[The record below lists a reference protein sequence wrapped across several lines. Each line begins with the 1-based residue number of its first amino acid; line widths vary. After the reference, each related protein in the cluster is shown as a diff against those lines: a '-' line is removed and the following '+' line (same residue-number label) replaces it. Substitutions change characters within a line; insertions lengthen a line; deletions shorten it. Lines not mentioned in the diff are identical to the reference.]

1 MLARMSGNLERSVVS
16 SRAMSSVGTC
26 PRSSR
31 AAALSARR
39 AAPSTAA
46 LSIAALG
53 AALWIAALGAALF
66 TAPPAAAQVGPALA
80 GAVRVQTAAA
90 RNSARRTG
98 LELMLS
104 GPQEALLGRTA
115 RFRGTAYEVRGL
127 ATLVALPGAKV
138 SARYATD
145 AADVAAQAPTEVIVG
160 ADGRFVVEVPI
171 PISAHGGSR
180 IEFEVSHGT
189 DARSFSQAIAL
200 RSPIL
205 LDVFADRVLYEPG
218 ETVRVW
224 TRVLDATSRAPLVGA
239 RTHVTIAELDGAT
252 RDVVTAASGVVV
264 TTFEIPESS
273 PEGDRFGS
281 VSVAFG
287 GASQQ
292 ARNFQFRVG
301 RRSVERLLA
310 DITIA
315 PDAPA
320 PEAPVMITVRVRTA
334 SGAPVR
340 GAAVTLDVAGAGRVR
355 GTTDADG
362 IARIGTRAPAFLPD
376 MTGWVS
382 VVGNVVHPGHGAR
395 ALSSGFA
402 IAQPQTLEIGAT
414 VPAGGIVPEVD
425 QELWISLL
433 DAAGN
438 PPTTPEPVTVA
449 GPAVRGGSFRG
460 TTDAFGLVA
469 VPIRLP
475 AGAASMHEG
484 ATACSGSVATS
495 LDVTVEGEVPRVAR
509 LCLAVSRASLL
520 GVRVVRPA
528 VSPGER
534 LEVVIARRPSVAQRP
549 VVVELTSWLGGLPEV
564 LVSRVIGARE
574 VRVTLDV
581 PAQRLGPMQV
591 RARPLGVP
599 GAAEG
604 AGGVDWVMVRPA
616 KPSFVTLAL
625 DRDVYPVRG
634 VARLT
639 VTTTAGTPRGW
650 VAVLARDLAA
660 HAGESPFRR
669 TFLDAAFDR
678 ALLDPAQPGAER
690 LIRAALA
697 AGADAD
703 PAPNTA
709 GPLLDALGQRAE
721 SGGVEPAQERGD
733 LRDPEAKAVELT
745 RRGIGVLMNAV
756 EVALEE
762 ALASGGSSSEEG
774 DESGEREEGDE
785 SGEGGE
791 GDERRAAGDASGLDA
806 VVIGRG
812 RARRFREELLEDAL
826 GEDAVTLGGAVA
838 KTSMLTEVDESFTFE
853 SVARR
858 VARRRLVRLLASV
871 AAYLDPG
878 EDRESAVHAAPG
890 EPADRWLSR
899 MVQRGLIEAS
909 QLRDPWGGHFAMR
922 RAARPAVA
930 LGVAAASWELA
941 SPGPDGALGN
951 ADDVRDPFARAVTA
965 GTPYSVASG
974 EDSLMAALAALAPGA
989 EVLAAIA
996 IAYTRLGEAAREEAR
1011 GDAAAAGASEFFGTG
1026 RGGGGS
1032 GEGTIGLGH
1041 IGLIGHGS
1049 GSGSGSGYGS
1059 GAGFGSRSARTSS
1072 SRIGSASVNA
1082 GGGRGRLSSLVRRRF
1097 PATLAFLGDVP
1108 LDASGTTIV
1117 PLTLADAVTSYRVEA
1132 VVWDEA
1138 GWAWSES
1145 IDLRVDQDI
1154 VVDAPV
1160 PQFGV
1165 VGDRVRLPVRVG
1177 NRTRAPIRGV
1187 ASAAVSG
1194 GLGASVHESG
1204 MVEVPAGDA
1213 IETPVE
1219 LALDRA
1225 GEGVVTV
1232 SVRRENGEA
1241 VDAVER
1247 PLTVLSDTR
1256 RLRDSSEAL
1265 GRGTTTTTLEIP
1277 ARATPRGT
1285 PTVHISTGDAVFATV
1300 SVEDPDWTAWA
1311 VATAGADAEAHPI
1324 NRDVALALL
1333 NGGIALRGAVDAVAR
1348 ALGALWRSRAL
1359 TDALAAEGLAALTA
1373 AALRTD
1379 AQTPRGADRVS
1390 VATLASVLLGLAP
1403 AARALDARPALR
1415 GDLAR
1420 LVTEL
1425 RTRLESRATA
1435 EGEAPELWAA
1445 AAAALALARPD
1456 DMPRS
1461 RRVDELLRRCR
1472 RSVVHVGPDAWL
1484 HATGDFGYRRGGAMT
1499 SALLAVAEARAGDRD
1514 LAFALVRTLRAAA
1527 IDDAENGYG
1536 ARRLGADERAL
1547 AGLAAALIAAGG
1559 RPGRVRPAREATVN
1573 IDGREQRVTLAAGV
1587 GTIDAPELARPGAH
1601 RVVVTTSRDVIVL
1614 ARADIEVGVPWDVP
1628 PRARGPVTLTLDG
1641 ALGARDTRA
1650 ELLLEIRSRVPR
1662 LVAQPIIELDLPAGA
1677 ELDEAARAALAMF
1690 TVRSPIVAGRT
1701 LTLRLRPL
1709 RPGGVVKLP
1718 IGLRWSVAGALR
1730 GLGVSAYASDS
1741 PHAATVLRSRAVVI
1755 REGGAQ

>member
-1 MLARMSGNLERSVVS
+1 MTERRVGPWS
-16 SRAMSSVGTC
+16 SAGW
-26 PRSSR
+26 
-31 AAALSARR
+31 
-39 AAPSTAA
+39 
-46 LSIAALG
+46 IDALG
-53 AALWIAALGAALF
+53 AAPSIAAAPWIAALWMAAPWMAALGAALF
-66 TAPPAAAQVGPALA
+66 IAHSAAAQASPAALA
-80 GAVRVQTAAA
+80 GAA
-90 RNSARRTG
+90 RAQASGARPAARRTG

-138 SARYATD
+138 RARYATD
-145 AADVAAQAPTEVIVG
+145 AADVAAQAHTEVIVG
-160 ADGRFVVEVPI
+160 ADGRFVIEVPV
-171 PISAHGGSR
+171 PVSAHGGSR
-180 IEFEVSHGT
+180 IDFEVSHSA

-200 RSPIL
+200 HSPIL

-239 RTHVTIAELDGAT
+239 RTHVMIAELDGAT

-264 TTFEIPESS
+264 TTFEIPESA
-273 PEGDRFGS
+273 PEGERFGS
-281 VSVAFG
+281 VSIAGG

-292 ARNFQFRVG
+292 VRNFQFRVG

-310 DITIA
+310 DIEIT

-340 GAAVTLDVAGAGRVR
+340 GAAVTLDVAGTGQLR

-376 MTGWVS
+376 ATGWVS
-382 VVGNVVHPGHGAR
+382 VVGNAVHPGHGAR
-395 ALSSGFA
+395 ALRSGFA

-425 QELWISLL
+425 QELWVSLL

-520 GVRVVRPA
+520 GVRVLRPA

-534 LEVVIARRPSVAQRP
+534 LEIVIARRPSVAQRP

-634 VARLT
+634 TARLT
-639 VTTTAGTPRGW
+639 VSTTAGAPRGW

-660 HAGESPFRR
+660 HAGEWQFQR

-721 SGGVEPAQERGD
+721 SDEVEPARQRGD
-733 LRDPEAKAVELT
+733 LRDPEAEAVELT
-745 RRGIGVLMNAV
+745 RRGIGELMNAV
-756 EVALEE
+756 EMALEE
-762 ALASGGSSSEEG
+762 ALASGGSSRDDADERGERDERDERDEG
-774 DESGEREEGDE
+774 DED
-785 SGEGGE
+785 
-791 GDERRAAGDASGLDA
+791 RAASDASGLDA
-806 VVIGRG
+806 LVIGRG
-812 RARRFREELLEDAL
+812 RARRFREELLEDAV
-826 GEDAVTLGGAVA
+826 GEDAVTLGGGAA

-878 EDRESAVHAAPG
+878 ENRESAVHAAPG

-941 SPGPDGALGN
+941 SPGPDGVLGN

-974 EDSLMAALAALAPGA
+974 EDTLMAALAALAPGA

-996 IAYTRLGEAAREEAR
+996 VAYTRLGEAAREEAR
-1011 GDAAAAGASEFFGTG
+1011 GDAAAAGASEFYGTG

-1032 GEGTIGLGH
+1032 GEGTIGLGS
-1041 IGLIGHGS
+1041 IGLIGHGYGG
-1049 GSGSGSGYGS
+1049 GSGSGSGYGR
-1059 GAGFGSRSARTSS
+1059 GGLGSRSTRAPSVRT
-1072 SRIGSASVNA
+1072 GSASVNA

-1138 GWAWSES
+1138 GWSWSES
-1145 IDLRVDQDI
+1145 VDLRVDQDI

-1177 NRTRAPIRGV
+1177 NRTRTPIRGV

-1194 GLGASVHESG
+1194 ALGASVHESG

-1213 IETPVE
+1213 IETLVE
-1219 LALDRA
+1219 LALGRA
-1225 GEGVVTV
+1225 GDGVVTV

-1247 PLTVLSDTR
+1247 PLTVLTDTR
-1256 RLRDSSEAL
+1256 RLRDSREAL
-1265 GRGTTTTTLEIP
+1265 GRGTTTTTLEVP

-1285 PTVHISTGDAVFATV
+1285 PTVHVATGDAVFATV
-1300 SVEDPDWTAWA
+1300 SVEDPEWTAWA

-1324 NRDVALALL
+1324 HRDVALALL
-1333 NGGIALRGAVDAVAR
+1333 NGGIALRGAVDAARVAR

-1359 TDALAAEGLAALTA
+1359 PDSLAAEGLAALTA
-1373 AALRTD
+1373 AALRTE
-1379 AQTPRGADRVS
+1379 AQTPRGGDPVS

-1435 EGEAPELWAA
+1435 EGHAPELWAA

-1484 HATGDFGYRRGGAMT
+1484 HATGDFGYRRGAAMT

-1527 IDDAENGYG
+1527 IDDAESGLG
-1536 ARRLGADERAL
+1536 ARLGADERAL

-1559 RPGRVRPAREATVN
+1559 RPGRVRPARQATVN

-1587 GTIDAPELARPGAH
+1587 GTVDAPELARPGAH
-1601 RVVVTTSRDVIVL
+1601 RVIVTTSSDVIVL
-1614 ARADIEVGVPWDVP
+1614 ARVDIEVGVPWDVP
-1628 PRARGPVTLTLDG
+1628 PREHGPVTLTLDG
-1641 ALGARDTRA
+1641 ELGERDTRA
-1650 ELLLEIRSRVPR
+1650 ELLLEVRSRVPR
-1662 LVAQPIIELDLPAGA
+1662 LVAQLIIELDLPAGA